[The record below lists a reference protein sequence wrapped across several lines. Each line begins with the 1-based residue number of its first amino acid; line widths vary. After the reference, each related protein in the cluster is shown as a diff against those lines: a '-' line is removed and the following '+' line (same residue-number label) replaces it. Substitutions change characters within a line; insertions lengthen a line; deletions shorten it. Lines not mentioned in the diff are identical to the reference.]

1 MILSIITTT
10 KNDYLRLKKT
20 IDSLNSIYRSSMIE
34 HIIIDG
40 NSKDDTKSYVKKYQK
55 KYSNIIFKSEDDRG
69 IYDGMNKG
77 IALSSGSYLLFL
89 NSGDEFSIK
98 PNLILK
104 TLKSCNK
111 RQWQILCFPY
121 VEKWGSIAT
130 EKYPLRYTPN
140 KMPTSHQAMIFSR
153 VFIKKNMFNPKYKI
167 AADFGVFLEAKPHK
181 VKFLIDHLPLSL
193 VEGEGVASNNPILSY
208 REYCKIVWA
217 KYPLIKSTKISIG
230 FLFKA
235 ITRTIMRIALSKKM
249 TIKLRL
255 LIYETR
261 TRIFHTKKSQ

>member
-20 IDSLNSIYRSSMIE
+20 IDSLKSIYRSSIIE

-40 NSKDDTKSYVKKYQK
+40 NSKDETKSFVRKYQK

-121 VEKWGSIAT
+121 VEKWGSVT
-130 EKYPLRYTPN
+130 VEKYPLRYNTN
-140 KMPTSHQAMIFSR
+140 KLPTSHQAMIFSR
-153 VFIKKNMFNPKYKI
+153 FFIKKNMYNPIYRI

-181 VKFLIDHLPLSL
+181 VKFLTDHPPLSI
-193 VEGEGVASNNPILSY
+193 VEGEGVASNNPMLSY

-217 KYPLIKSTKISIG
+217 KYSLIKSINITIG

-235 ITRTIMRIALSKKM
+235 ITRTILRIALSKKM
-249 TIKLRL
+249 TNKLRI
-255 LIYETR
+255 LIYETHA
-261 TRIFHTKKSQ
+261 RIFHTKK

>member
-20 IDSLNSIYRSSMIE
+20 IDSLKSIYRSSLIE

-121 VEKWGSIAT
+121 LEKWGSVT
-130 EKYPLRYTPN
+130 VEKYPLRYTTN
-140 KMPTSHQAMIFSR
+140 KLPTSHQAMIFSR
-153 VFIKKNMFNPKYKI
+153 FFIKKNMYNPRYRI

-181 VKFLIDHLPLSL
+181 VKFLTDHSPLSI
-193 VEGEGVASNNPILSY
+193 VEGEGVASNNPMLSY
-208 REYCKIVWA
+208 REYSKIAWA
-217 KYPLIKSTKISIG
+217 KYSLIKSINITIG

-235 ITRTIMRIALSKKM
+235 IARTILRIALSKKM
-249 TIKLRL
+249 AIKLRI
-255 LIYETR
+255 LIYETHA
-261 TRIFHTKKSQ
+261 RIFHTKK

>member
-20 IDSLNSIYRSSMIE
+20 IDSLKSIYRSSIIE

-40 NSKDDTKSYVKKYQK
+40 NSKDETKSFVRKYQK
-55 KYSNIIFKSEDDRG
+55 KYSNIIFKSEDDVG

-121 VEKWGSIAT
+121 VERWGSVT
-130 EKYPLRYTPN
+130 VEKYPLRYTTN
-140 KMPTSHQAMIFSR
+140 KLPTSHQAMIFSR
-153 VFIKKNMFNPKYKI
+153 FFIKKNMYNPIYRI

-181 VKFLIDHLPLSL
+181 VKFLTDHPPLSI
-193 VEGEGVASNNPILSY
+193 VEGEGVASNNPMLSY

-217 KYPLIKSTKISIG
+217 KYSLIKSINITIG

-235 ITRTIMRIALSKKM
+235 ITRTILRIALSKKM
-249 TIKLRL
+249 TIKLRI
-255 LIYETR
+255 LIYETHA
-261 TRIFHTKKSQ
+261 RIFHTKK